1 MTNTQAIRK
10 LLQEAQDLLHE
21 LPKNP
26 RDAARVTDLS
36 HRITSALMHPIRNCD
51 LFSGGT
57 SMHFVSMAH
66 RATCPV
72 DCDNVLT
79 LPKDQWLLTAAT
91 DATIAWCE
99 EQEKLGRKL

>member
-10 LLQEAQDLLHE
+10 LLQEAQDLLLE

-26 RDAARVTDLS
+26 QDAARVIDLS